1 MDVSEPVL
9 SERGNP
15 GKSDLPL
22 DSRKGTR
29 LIFLGR
35 RAMSGNAIG
44 LGYVGGSPEESYLF
58 LLRAQCPWNRFA
70 RR

>member
-15 GKSDLPL
+15 GKSTAL

-44 LGYVGGSPEESYLF
+44 LGNVGGSPEESYLF
-58 LLRAQCPWNRFA
+58 LLRA
-70 RR
+70 